1 MLKNPQN
8 NPDYFINSFI
18 NDFLMFYGL
27 FQNNLNSIQ
36 TEFICKDYLLLVNN
50 IFFECLKK
58 EPKINANGVN
68 LLIKDFQY
76 IKTKM
81 GNNFAFQDDK
91 FEKSIFYFENYA
103 NLLLIT
109 EDELED
115 KLRIYYKID
124 EYKDDILDPIIKLR
138 KNFKH

>member
-1 MLKNPQN
+1 
-8 NPDYFINSFI
+8 
-18 NDFLMFYGL
+18 
-27 FQNNLNSIQ
+27 
-36 TEFICKDYLLLVNN
+36 
-50 IFFECLKK
+50 
-58 EPKINANGVN
+58 
-68 LLIKDFQY
+68 
-76 IKTKM
+76 M
-81 GNNFAFQDDK
+81 GNNFSFQDDK